1 MENLHSNLVNDTYI
15 YMCICVYHWRSDKL
29 GLQLAQ
35 HNFPPRTIADGI
47 NFVWVHHRGRA
58 RISLRTFGTYV
69 RRAWAILCFHA
80 GEHIGLACVR
90 YMYRLN
96 CVCVNTSVI
105 QIIMN
110 YFFSILR
117 WHRRKNRFGFR
128 GEFGLLLH
136 CKLQRMNY
144 RNFIQVKC
152 VLTHAAPAR
161 FPFVCATRLVRAMQ
175 CSSHAESISAGAT
188 MRRHI

>member
-1 MENLHSNLVNDTYI
+1 MENLYSNLVNDTYI

-58 RISLRTFGTYV
+58 RISLRYV

-96 CVCVNTSVI
+96 CVCVNASVI
-105 QIIMN
+105 QIMRIFLPS
-110 YFFSILR
+110 YAGTGE
-117 WHRRKNRFGFR
+117 NRFGFR
-128 GEFGLLLH
+128 GEIGLLLH
-136 CKLQRMNY
+136 CKLQPINHTNSMEFRMQNACS
-144 RNFIQVKC
+144 RTQPPPVFHSFVKRG
-152 VLTHAAPAR
+152 L
-161 FPFVCATRLVRAMQ
+161 
-175 CSSHAESISAGAT
+175 
-188 MRRHI
+188 